1 MLAPVSAL
9 SQLYCTV
16 EYPASFPEPASV
28 DVTGA
33 ATTST
38 LYPSSQGS
46 FWALELNGSSSY
58 SWPVN

>member
-1 MLAPVSAL
+1 LRPFPRFRNF
-9 SQLYCTV
+9 TV
-16 EYPASFPEPASV
+16 LLNTSKFPEPASI
-28 DVTGA
+28 DATGA
-33 ATTST
+33 ATSST